1 MKFVNKLSV
10 ISLLVLM
17 FSFMNVAGAVGAS
30 GASGD
35 MNGDDNRNNKDS
47 GPPTCPGYA
56 ESSCDSFNNLGEKYA
71 SKREEFCNMA
81 YIKKS
86 ATKNVTCKWTTPTK
100 WTNPLKKDLSPY
112 CAETQTECVVR
123 NKAGY

>member
-10 ISLLVLM
+10 ISLIVLM
-17 FSFMNVAGAVGAS
+17 FSFMNVAGAVSAS

-35 MNGDDNRNNKDS
+35 TNGDGTKADS
-47 GPPTCPGYA
+47 GLPTCPGYA

-86 ATKNVTCKWTTPTK
+86 ATKNVTCKWMK
-100 WTNPLKKDLSPY
+100 KNRWTNPGPTGQGVESH

>member
-1 MKFVNKLSV
+1 
-10 ISLLVLM
+10 
-17 FSFMNVAGAVGAS
+17 MNVAGAVGL
-30 GASGD
+30 SGD
-35 MNGDDNRNNKDS
+35 TNGDDNRNNTDS
-47 GPPTCPGYA
+47 GPPTCPGYS
-56 ESSCDSFNNLGEKYA
+56 EKSCDSYNNLGEKYA

-86 ATKNVTCKWTTPTK
+86 AHKNVTCKWMK
-100 WTNPLKKDLSPY
+100 KNRFTNPGPTGQGVESH